1 MLRADIWKSYQPS
14 TSLENDMQYKCIRGV
29 ITSQGP
35 LSVGDVATLPH
46 SEALV
51 LIAHKKIEIFEEA
64 VRVAEA
70 PKVEHRD
77 PVITEIENRDPVIK
91 RSPKN
96 GN

>member
-14 TSLENDMQYKCIRGV
+14 TSSENDMQYKCIRGV

-35 LSVGDVATLPH
+35 LSVGDVVTLPH
-46 SEALV
+46 NEALV
-51 LIAHKKIEIFEEA
+51 LIAGKKIEIFEA

-70 PKVEHRD
+70 PK
-77 PVITEIENRDPVIK
+77 IESRDPVIK

-96 GN
+96 GR

>member
-1 MLRADIWKSYQPS
+1 MLGTDIWKSYRSP

-35 LSVGDVATLPH
+35 LNVGDVVTLPH

-51 LIAHKKIEIFEEA
+51 LIAHKKIEIFEA
-64 VRVAEA
+64 VQVAEA

-77 PVITEIENRDPVIK
+77 PVTTEIENRDPVIK

-96 GN
+96 GD

>member
-1 MLRADIWKSYQPS
+1 
-14 TSLENDMQYKCIRGV
+14 MQYKCIRGV

-35 LSVGDVATLPH
+35 LSVGDVVTLPH

-51 LIAHKKIEIFEEA
+51 LIAHKKIEIFEE

-77 PVITEIENRDPVIK
+77 PVITEIENRDPVVK
-91 RSPKN
+91 RSSKN
-96 GN
+96 GD

>member
-1 MLRADIWKSYQPS
+1 MLGTGIWKSSRSP

-46 SEALV
+46 GEALV
-51 LIAHKKIEIFEEA
+51 LIAQKKIEIFEEA

-77 PVITEIENRDPVIK
+77 PVIK
-91 RSPKN
+91 RGPKN
-96 GN
+96 GR

>member
-1 MLRADIWKSYQPS
+1 MLGTGIWKSSRSP

-46 SEALV
+46 GEALV
-51 LIAHKKIEIFEEA
+51 LIAGKKIEIFEEA

-77 PVITEIENRDPVIK
+77 PVIK
-91 RSPKN
+91 RGPKN
-96 GN
+96 GR

>member
-1 MLRADIWKSYQPS
+1 MLGTGIWKSSRSP

-29 ITSQGP
+29 VTSQGP
-35 LSVGDVATLPH
+35 LNEGDVATLPH
-46 SEALV
+46 GEALV
-51 LIAHKKIEIFEEA
+51 LIADKKIEIFDA

-77 PVITEIENRDPVIK
+77 PVIK

-96 GN
+96 GR

>member
-1 MLRADIWKSYQPS
+1 
-14 TSLENDMQYKCIRGV
+14 
-29 ITSQGP
+29 
-35 LSVGDVATLPH
+35 
-46 SEALV
+46 V

-77 PVITEIENRDPVIK
+77 PVTTEIENRDPVIK

-96 GN
+96 GD

>member
-1 MLRADIWKSYQPS
+1 MLGTEIWKSSRSP

-29 ITSQGP
+29 VTSQGP
-35 LSVGDVATLPH
+35 LNAGDVATLPH
-46 SEALV
+46 GEALV
-51 LIAHKKIEIFEEA
+51 LIADKKIEIFEA

-77 PVITEIENRDPVIK
+77 PVIK

-96 GN
+96 GS

>member
-14 TSLENDMQYKCIRGV
+14 ASLENAMQYKCIRGV

-46 SEALV
+46 GEALV
-51 LIAHKKIEIFEEA
+51 LIAQKKIVIFEEA

-77 PVITEIENRDPVIK
+77 PVIK
-91 RSPKN
+91 RSSKN
-96 GN
+96 GR

>member
-1 MLRADIWKSYQPS
+1 MLGTGIWKSSRSP

-35 LSVGDVATLPH
+35 LNVGDVVTLPH

-77 PVITEIENRDPVIK
+77 PITTEIENRDPVIK
-91 RSPKN
+91 RSSKN
-96 GN
+96 GD

>member
-1 MLRADIWKSYQPS
+1 MLGTGIWKSSRSP

-29 ITSQGP
+29 VTSQGP
-35 LSVGDVATLPH
+35 LNEGDVATLPH
-46 SEALV
+46 GEALV
-51 LIAHKKIEIFEEA
+51 LIADKKIEIFEA

-77 PVITEIENRDPVIK
+77 PVIK

-96 GN
+96 GR

>member
-1 MLRADIWKSYQPS
+1 MLGTGIWKSSRSP

-35 LSVGDVATLPH
+35 ISVGDVVTLPH

-51 LIAHKKIEIFEEA
+51 LIAHKKIEIFEE

-77 PVITEIENRDPVIK
+77 PVTTEIENRDPVIK
-91 RSPKN
+91 RSSKN
-96 GN
+96 GD